1 MFFLLLL
8 LASLTC
14 AVEGQTLSFFKRT
27 SEHAGYTAV
36 AADASGVYAF
46 SRTGVRKY
54 DSRGNELWTRPF
66 SSPTYVSWAAADTAG
81 VYAHVYIESSRQFLV
96 RKYSANGVEL
106 WAREV
111 VFPGGV
117 GADATGVYVAQ
128 RDRAPGMFTVL
139 RKYSP
144 DGAELWMKQLGD
156 IEPWPAGLVADTAGI
171 YVLAATAGTGM
182 IVRKLDRSGNEL
194 WTRQFSPGGVL
205 RGFGG
210 AEGAG
215 FYAIVSLPEEG
226 WAPSLRKYDSGGNQ
240 LWARTIDIGDVYAK
254 IAGDATGVYI
264 AGKVPVQYP
273 PYTLS
278 PALPGQ
284 CSSGGGGDSFVRKYS
299 AAGEELWTRQF
310 GTSQAAWASAM
321 AIDGGG
327 VYVVGEEGAAQVRDD
342 LEHFDAFAPAKPTRA
357 AFLAKFEKT
366 AAVVAP
372 GPRIFPDCVVNA
384 ASYVGGGV
392 APGEIVTI
400 FGSVIGPAD
409 LAPFRVGENRRLA
422 TTLAETRILFNG
434 TAAALLYVSDKQ
446 SSAIVPYD
454 VAAPILCRHPGR
466 VQGSPV
472 RRRDSSRAAL
482 ASRHFYRGRL
492 G

>member
-1 MFFLLLL
+1 
-8 LASLTC
+8 
-14 AVEGQTLSFFKRT
+14 
-27 SEHAGYTAV
+27 
-36 AADASGVYAF
+36 
-46 SRTGVRKY
+46 
-54 DSRGNELWTRPF
+54 
-66 SSPTYVSWAAADTAG
+66 
-81 VYAHVYIESSRQFLV
+81 
-96 RKYSANGVEL
+96 
-106 WAREV
+106 
-111 VFPGGV
+111 
-117 GADATGVYVAQ
+117 
-128 RDRAPGMFTVL
+128 MFTVL

-454 VAAPILCRHPGR
+454 VAARSSVDIQVEYKGVRSDAVTVPVLPSRPGIFTADGSGKGPGAILNEDGSLNSPSNPARRGSIVTLFATGGGEAAPGILDGQILTDVLPRTSLPVSILFDLGSSEFQVPPKPAEVLYAGAVSGSVTGLLQLSVR
-466 VQGSPV
+466 VPVNAVATGPTVPFMLIIGSEWTV
-472 RRRDSSRAAL
+472 HRATISL
-482 ASRHFYRGRL
+482 R
-492 G
+492 